1 MSGTAGAFR
10 LPDRNA
16 LARQCADLR
25 DQRDDLAKEIRAL
38 KEHIEIIDH
47 DRRVLCDELE
57 KATGR
62 DWTDE
67 QARSWSS

>member
-1 MSGTAGAFR
+1 MSDRAAWN
-10 LPDRNA
+10 DRNA

-25 DQRDDLAKEIRAL
+25 DERDDLLREIARL
-38 KEHIEIIDH
+38 KDHIEIIDD
-47 DRRVLCDELE
+47 DRHELCDALE

-62 DWTDE
+62 NWTDE

>member
-1 MSGTAGAFR
+1 MSETTRAAWD
-10 LPDRNA
+10 DRNA

-25 DQRDDLAKEIRAL
+25 DEADDLRRQIERL
-38 KEHIEIIDH
+38 KDHISIIDD
-47 DRRVLCDELE
+47 DRRDLCDELE

-67 QARSWSS
+67 QARSWLS